1 MTKRSKYR
9 YYLNDYHAIKKAD
22 IILDGIT
29 VLTGVNGSGKSTLS
43 RWLYYLV
50 NGITKFDLF
59 LFHRYVRDVQH
70 IICDEWDF
78 MVRDINRSKNGNY
91 SIIAQ
96 KQATFIESAE
106 ILLDQFVYSDSFK
119 ADDIE
124 SVYKIFNKTLDTLC
138 NECLSVFFK
147 TEVNEAKKNR
157 VLSYLR
163 VGEDFNGDFDAIL
176 FVIREKFERLIS
188 KKKNN
193 LYNSLHARNI
203 SDWYDLVSY
212 EYSEYDTPPV
222 SFQIE
227 EDGVEL
233 CYNDS
238 LSTIYKLNKAIYID
252 TPMAVSSGFDENY
265 FWNELRDLM
274 FTSKE
279 SMLSSDVALFT
290 RRIKDT
296 IKGEAKLIDDI
307 NDDRELRFV
316 SEDGKV
322 DIELSKAATGVKTFT
337 YLQRLLQNGF
347 LNESTLLLIDEP
359 EAHLHPQWIVEFARL
374 LVLLNKNL
382 GVKIM
387 LASHNPDMVSAIRYI
402 SEKEGILDVTRFYL
416 AENIE
421 HSHQYIYKDLANDIS
436 DVFSSFNIALDRIN
450 QYGTNNN

>member
-9 YYLNDYHAIKKAD
+9 YSLYDYHAIKKAD

-59 LFHRYVRDVQH
+59 LFQQYVRDIQH

-78 MVRDINRSKNGNY
+78 MVRDIYRGKNGNNN
-91 SIIAQ
+91 SLIGQ
-96 KQATFIESAE
+96 KQASFIEWAE
-106 ILLDQFVYSDSFK
+106 NQLNQYIYSDSFK
-119 ADDIE
+119 TEDIE
-124 SVYKIFNKTLDTLC
+124 SVYKIFYKTLDALC
-138 NECLSVFFK
+138 EDCLSLFFRS
-147 TEVNEAKKNR
+147 ENNEAKKIR
-157 VLSYLR
+157 VLTFLR
-163 VGEDFNGDFDAIL
+163 VAESENLNIDATLQSIKD
-176 FVIREKFERLIS
+176 KFERLITR
-188 KKKNN
+188 KKNN
-193 LYNSLHARNI
+193 LYNSLHERSV

-212 EYSEYDTPPV
+212 EYSDYDNPPIF
-222 SFQIE
+222 FQLE

-233 CYNDS
+233 YANDS

-279 SMLSSDVALFT
+279 GIISDTALLT
-290 RRIKDT
+290 RKIKDT

-307 NDDRELRFV
+307 NNDRELRFV

-347 LNESTLLLIDEP
+347 LNEKTLLLIDEP
-359 EAHLHPQWIVEFARL
+359 EAHLHPQWIVEYARL

-387 LASHNPDMVSAIRYI
+387 IASHNPDMVSAIRYI
-402 SEKEGILDVTRFYL
+402 SERENVLDVTRFYL
-416 AENIE
+416 AENTE
-421 HSHQYIYKDLANDIS
+421 NSHQYIYKDLVNDIS
-436 DVFSSFNIALDRIN
+436 EVFSSFNIALDRIN